1 MMSSAR
7 CKRLSGIVT
16 PSAFAVQRIFACE
29 SPLRVKSTHYRI
41 ATLTAGSPQSTDISA
56 IGGHLLAPSWT
67 EFQASLLAV
76 RVIPGLR

>member
-1 MMSSAR
+1 MHTGPQEPMNRFSER
-7 CKRLSGIVT
+7 R
-16 PSAFAVQRIFACE
+16 R
-29 SPLRVKSTHYRI
+29 SPLWVKSTHYR
-41 ATLTAGSPQSTDISA
+41 AAALLSASPQSTDISA